1 MEYAISVIVPIFK
14 AENYLSKCIDSILAQ
29 TFRNFQLILVDD
41 GSPDKSGEICDRY
54 VKLDTRVE
62 VIHKPN
68 GGVMSA
74 RKCGISS
81 AKGVYSI
88 QIDPDDWVEPS
99 LLEELYHEAIA
110 ENADMV
116 ICDFMEHHDNRLSIS
131 VQKPLSLSHAEVMK
145 EMFTKLMGSTCNKL
159 IRTSCYKEYNV
170 SFCEDLVLLE
180 DLFLMFQLLLHPIKV
195 AYIPKALY
203 HYERNANPNSLTMTQ
218 GKRFKGYADSIC
230 KHFKELLKPHPVFW
244 QLWVEKEMP
253 WIAYLALYYGAF
265 NGKRFRQE
273 FSYLCKLPS
282 LNQNDRLVRLA
293 LKHYLLARILI
304 IIRRLLSKTR
314 MLLRRT

>member
-99 LLEELYHEAIA
+99 LLEELYHEAIV

-265 NGKRFRQE
+265 NGKRFQQE
-273 FSYLCKLPS
+273 F
-282 LNQNDRLVRLA
+282 
-293 LKHYLLARILI
+293 
-304 IIRRLLSKTR
+304 
-314 MLLRRT
+314 

>member
-116 ICDFMEHHDNRLSIS
+116 I
-131 VQKPLSLSHAEVMK
+131 
-145 EMFTKLMGSTCNKL
+145 
-159 IRTSCYKEYNV
+159 YV
-170 SFCEDLVLLE
+170 SN
-180 DLFLMFQLLLHPIKV
+180 LFLIKM
-195 AYIPKALY
+195 K
-203 HYERNANPNSLTMTQ
+203 
-218 GKRFKGYADSIC
+218 D
-230 KHFKELLKPHPVFW
+230 W
-244 QLWVEKEMP
+244 
-253 WIAYLALYYGAF
+253 
-265 NGKRFRQE
+265 
-273 FSYLCKLPS
+273 
-282 LNQNDRLVRLA
+282 
-293 LKHYLLARILI
+293 
-304 IIRRLLSKTR
+304 
-314 MLLRRT
+314 